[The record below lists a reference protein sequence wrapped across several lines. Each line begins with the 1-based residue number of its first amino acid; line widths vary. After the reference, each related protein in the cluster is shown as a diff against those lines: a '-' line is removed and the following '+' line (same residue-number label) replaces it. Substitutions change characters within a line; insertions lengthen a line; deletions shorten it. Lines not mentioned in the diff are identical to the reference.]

1 MQATVSL
8 DVFVCVMQAKLTTV
22 CTTSWRMTEEWL
34 RNDNV
39 KFNEDQVQQD
49 NSAELER
56 FRKVDDSRRTVP
68 TVRVH
73 VPGACQRMNI
83 EHAWCILFRTNMAF
97 SILDSWQHIHTISN
111 YILYRCLGLSWP
123 PPCNL
128 VQAIRLSKGYSS
140 LRFIF
145 YCQSCQVLPH
155 QNGDIFWSSL
165 KVQSSGSLKL
175 FYYTSVAFVWRNC
188 GQKTTSKIKNGG
200 LCINSRSTP
209 LLKSRKETIAF
220 WQLFE

>member
-1 MQATVSL
+1 MQATHCWILMGLLFLLMCSCVWCKRSSL
-8 DVFVCVMQAKLTTV
+8 

-165 KVQSSGSLKL
+165 KV
-175 FYYTSVAFVWRNC
+175 VAVWSCFITRASRLC
-188 GQKTTSKIKNGG
+188 DEIVDRRRHQK
-200 LCINSRSTP
+200 
-209 LLKSRKETIAF
+209 
-220 WQLFE
+220 